1 MLARTEICN
10 WKIRISNSER
20 IGLPGEILKN
30 KPMHRNKFD
39 DILNE
44 TSLATPTDK
53 FLSNFALRL
62 LLHASP
68 KEFDL

>member
-1 MLARTEICN
+1 MCN

-20 IGLPGEILKN
+20 MGLPGEILKD
-30 KPMHRNKFD
+30 KPMHWNKFD

-53 FLSNFALRL
+53 FLSNFLDKWGKFGQECHTACV
-62 LLHASP
+62 
-68 KEFDL
+68 